1 MTQQPQTINLSI
13 HYKVTGD
20 DSQFMR
26 HELERAI
33 RDAVPKLL
41 DSGQVRRDKAR
52 GWDDYFVFLTT
63 EINHQ

>member
-1 MTQQPQTINLSI
+1 MTQQPQTINLSV

-41 DSGQVRRDKAR
+41 DAGQIRRVKA
-52 GWDDYFVFLTT
+52 GMWDDYFVFLTT